1 MHSKEY
7 QELGGMVPMNALT
20 DIIKHNPLLSSS
32 LLSSPLLIQSNIS
45 YYKRLVWAGL
55 LGRILGVT
63 SEK

>member
-1 MHSKEY
+1 
-7 QELGGMVPMNALT
+7 MVPMNALT

-45 YYKRLVWAGL
+45 YYTRLVWAGL

>member
-7 QELGGMVPMNALT
+7 QKLGGMVPMNTLT
-20 DIIKHNPLLSSS
+20 DIIKHNP

-45 YYKRLVWAGL
+45 YYTRLLWAGL

>member
-7 QELGGMVPMNALT
+7 QELGGMVPMNTLT
-20 DIIKHNPLLSSS
+20 DIIKHN
-32 LLSSPLLIQSNIS
+32 PLLIQSNIS

-63 SEK
+63 SEKLNDNF